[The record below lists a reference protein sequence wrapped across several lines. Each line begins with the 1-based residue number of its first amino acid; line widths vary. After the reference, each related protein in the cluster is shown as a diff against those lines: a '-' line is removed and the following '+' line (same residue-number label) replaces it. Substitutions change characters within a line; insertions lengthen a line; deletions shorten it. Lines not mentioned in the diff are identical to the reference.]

1 MIDALGSLGL
11 AANILQL
18 LEYGGKLAIAIHE
31 VYESPGG
38 ATAKNLETEKIQLDL
53 RNMSADLCSSQTS
66 KCATE
71 DDLALCDLGRECHS
85 LAFELLHVLDSL
97 KVPEGVVLRP
107 WVALQKTV
115 RSAVKARRIE
125 SLEERLHKLKSQL
138 AVRMLG
144 ALR

>member
-1 MIDALGSLGL
+1 MVDAIGSLGL

-18 LEYGGKLAIAIHE
+18 LEYGGKLAMAIHE
-31 VYESPGG
+31 VYDSPRG
-38 ATAKNLETEKIQLDL
+38 ATVKNLEIEKIQLDL
-53 RNMSADLCSSQTS
+53 RDISWSFCSIQPS

-71 DDLALCDLGRECHS
+71 DDLALCDLGAECHS
-85 LAFELLHVLDSL
+85 LALELLDVLDSL

-107 WVALQKTV
+107 WVALRKTV

-125 SLEERLHKLKSQL
+125 GLEERLHKLKSQL